1 MAPVDTLQLRLADPE
16 VSPIGG
22 AEEFAS
28 DAFAGKVVIVTG
40 AGQGLGRVYA
50 KRFASL
56 GARVVV
62 ADIVGEN
69 SEEVCREIVSAGGR
83 AIATATDV
91 GAESSVGAMVDSAL
105 AEFGKVDILINNA
118 AIATALLRTPFT
130 ELTLDEWNEVFRV
143 NATGAF
149 LCARAV
155 SPHMKKQRWG
165 RIINVSSTTVV
176 MGRVNFLHYVS
187 SKSAVIGM
195 TRAMARELG
204 PFGITV
210 NVLLPGLT
218 PHEVTNPGWTSE
230 GIGMI
235 KAMQCIPRVE
245 QPDDLSGMVL
255 FLASETSR
263 FLTGQSIAVDGGA
276 VHV

>member
-1 MAPVDTLQLRLADPE
+1 MSPVDSLQLRRAD
-16 VSPIGG
+16 VDISPIGQ
-22 AEEFAS
+22 AEEFAPN
-28 DAFAGKVVIVTG
+28 AFAEKVVIVTG

-62 ADIVGEN
+62 ADIVEKN
-69 SEEVCREIVSAGGR
+69 CNNVRDEIAAAGGT
-83 AIATATDV
+83 AIAAVTDV
-91 GAESSVGAMVDSAL
+91 GAESSVNAMVNSTITKFDRI
-105 AEFGKVDILINNA
+105 DILVNNA
-118 AIATALLRTPFT
+118 ALATALLRTPFT
-130 ELTLDEWNEVFRV
+130 ELTLDEWNEVLRV
-143 NATGAF
+143 NATGPF

-155 SPHMKKQRWG
+155 APHMKRRKWG

-204 PFGITV
+204 PYGITV

-218 PHEVTNPGWTSE
+218 PHEVMNPGWTEE
-230 GIGMI
+230 GISMI
-235 KAMQCIPRVE
+235 KAMQCIPRIE